1 MSDNSL
7 PGVLHKFG
15 KNLHAFESGA
25 VGSSK
30 VLVFLGGLTDGL
42 FACSF
47 VPRLSRILE
56 AKNYALIQ
64 PILRSSYN
72 MFGTGTLDRDS
83 TDLSLLFTYLLG
95 DEKRSEKAFCKR
107 SLSFCLNLHSERSE
121 KVKDIKLLGH
131 STGCQIAVH
140 YCLNLPA
147 QFKPYLQTVILQA
160 PVSDRDA
167 LPLELSEA
175 EINTLL
181 ERAKSLIQQDRGKE
195 IVYFYD
201 TAPVSGQRFL
211 DLFDKG
217 GKDDMFSSDL
227 TDSELR
233 GRLGHMD
240 SFKTLI
246 VISLADE
253 YVPKDTYPRLG
264 YRLKEAIGVSAELL
278 VIKNGDHSLTDK
290 VTSDEFI
297 NYVLKYL

>member
-95 DEKRSEKAFCKR
+95 DEK
-107 SLSFCLNLHSERSE
+107 RSE